1 MRHHVRPFLSLLVL
15 VCYLNAC
22 TTWQVQTAPTS
33 SVLTNYAGDTIVG
46 RGRDTTAVAIPL
58 QEVREVAVKRT
69 SVPRTALADC
79 RDGSCGRWFGVG
91 GHLCGVLQRLAHAD
105 LIGRTPAQLNDA
117 AHVTPRD
124 IAAAQEF
131 WAYWGTPLLN
141 TLLDAEAEPAGE

>member
-69 SVPRTALADC
+69 SVPRTALLI
-79 RDGSCGRWFGVG
+79 VG
-91 GHLCGVLQRLAHAD
+91 MGAVAGGLALVA
-105 LIGRTPAQLNDA
+105 ICAEYCND
-117 AHVTPRD
+117 
-124 IAAAQEF
+124 
-131 WAYWGTPLLN
+131 
-141 TLLDAEAEPAGE
+141 